1 MKTIKLEEIILGD
14 RQRKHIDRERIKE
27 LGDSIAEKGL
37 FHAVVCV
44 EEKQHL
50 RLVAGER
57 RLRAAKYLSEQNI
70 PYLHDGEPVTPGEI
84 PYILVNSD
92 LDAIQLREAELE
104 ENLLRVDL
112 SWQEKVSALDELH
125 ELRLAQNPKQT
136 IADTAREISNAAPAQ
151 RGSSKP
157 QAEREIHQARMI
169 AGHLDSPEVANAKSI
184 SQAAN
189 IVGRRM
195 EAELALELTKRG
207 KQKTVRHT
215 LIRGDFTETPIY
227 ENLPEDF
234 SCIIADPPYG
244 ISADKFGD
252 AAQLTHTYKDT
263 EKAAL
268 ALARDIFT
276 LGLALTLDEAH
287 LYLFC
292 DIEHFL
298 TLRNIGRATGWTGW
312 RTPLIWKKTS
322 ASAHAPQL
330 NRGFRRSY
338 ELILFASKGDKPF
351 SQVYSDVIDAAQ
363 PRDKDVAAQKPTD
376 LYETLLRR
384 SCLPGDRVLDPCCG
398 SGTIFK
404 AAEAC
409 QLEAWGVEKDAGAY
423 GIANL
428 TLSSL
433 GGDDANST

>member
-1 MKTIKLEEIILGD
+1 MKTIKLESIVLGD
-14 RQRKHIDRERIKE
+14 RQRKHIDREGIKE
-27 LGDSIAEKGL
+27 LASSIAEKGL
-37 FHAVVCV
+37 FHTVVCV
-44 EEKQHL
+44 EEEQHL
-50 RLVAGER
+50 RLIAGER
-57 RLRAAKYLSEQNI
+57 RLRAIKYLFEKDI
-70 PYLHDGEPVTPGEI
+70 PYLHDGEPITPGEI
-84 PYILVNSD
+84 PYILIDSD

-136 IADTAREISNAAPAQ
+136 VANTALEISNAIPAQ

-189 IVGRRM
+189 IVGKRL

-207 KQKTVRHT
+207 RQKKTTHT
-215 LIRGDFTETPIY
+215 LIKGDFTETHIY
-227 ENLPEDF
+227 EDLPDNF

-244 ISADKFGD
+244 IGADRFGD
-252 AAQLTHTYKDT
+252 AAQLPHTYKDT
-263 EKAAL
+263 GETTIDFAMG
-268 ALARDIFT
+268 IFT
-276 LGLALTLDEAH
+276 IGEELTLDEAH

-298 TLRNIGRATGWTGW
+298 TLRNMGNRFSWTVW
-312 RTPLIWKKTS
+312 RTPLIWRKTS
-322 ASAHAPQL
+322 SSAHAPQL

-338 ELILFASKGDKPF
+338 ELILFASKGGKPF
-351 SQVYSDVIDAAQ
+351 AQVYSDIIDAASL
-363 PRDKDVAAQKPTD
+363 RDKDVAAQKPTE
-376 LYETLLRR
+376 LYETLLGR
-384 SCLPGDRVLDPCCG
+384 SCLPGDKVLDPCCG

-404 AAEAC
+404 AAESC
-409 QLEAWGVEKDAGAY
+409 QLEAWGVEKDRGAY
-423 GIANL
+423 EIANL

-433 GGDDANST
+433 GGDEDG

>member
-1 MKTIKLEEIILGD
+1 MKTIKLETIVLGD
-14 RQRKHIDRERIKE
+14 RQRKHIDRGGIEE
-27 LGDSIAEKGL
+27 LASSIAEKGL

-57 RLRAAKYLSEQNI
+57 RLRAVRVLHDHDEV
-70 PYLHDGEPVTPGEI
+70 YLHDGVLVKPGEI
-84 PYILVNSD
+84 PYILIASD

-104 ENLLRVDL
+104 ENILRVDL

-125 ELRLAQNPKQT
+125 ELRLARNPKQT
-136 IADTAREISNAAPAQ
+136 VADTAREISNASPAQ

-157 QAEREIHQARMI
+157 QAEREIHQARLV

-189 IVGRRM
+189 IVGRRL
-195 EAELALELTKRG
+195 EAELALELTRRG
-207 KQKTVRHT
+207 RQRKVRHT
-215 LIRGDFTETPIY
+215 LIRGDFTETRIY
-227 ENLPEDF
+227 EDLPRDF
-234 SCIIADPPYG
+234 SCVIADPPYG
-244 ISADKFGD
+244 IGADEFGD
-252 AAQLTHTYKDT
+252 AAQHVHTYVDT
-263 EKAAL
+263 EDAAL
-268 ALARDIFT
+268 ILAEEIFAIGLGHT
-276 LGLALTLDEAH
+276 LPEAH

-298 TLRNIGRATGWTGW
+298 KLRIIGDTLGWTVW
-312 RTPLIWKKTS
+312 RTPLIWRKTTS
-322 ASAHAPQL
+322 ASHAPSL

-338 ELILFASKGDKPF
+338 ELILFASKGGKPF
-351 SQVYSDVIDAAQ
+351 AQVYSDVIDAAQ
-363 PRDKDVAAQKPTD
+363 PRDKDVAAQKPTE
-376 LYETLLRR
+376 LYETLLSR

-409 QLEAWGVEKDAGAY
+409 QLEAWGVEKDRGAY
-423 GIANL
+423 EIANL

-433 GGDDANST
+433 GEGEEL

>member
-27 LGDSIAEKGL
+27 LANSIAGKGL

-44 EEKQHL
+44 EEAEKL

-57 RLRAAKYLSEQNI
+57 RLRAIRYLFERGT
-70 PYLHDGEPVTPGEI
+70 PYMHDGSFIPKGKI

-104 ENLLRVDL
+104 ENLIRVDI
-112 SWQEKVSALDELH
+112 SWQDKVDALDELH

-157 QAEREIHQARMI
+157 QAEREIHQARMV
-169 AGHLDSPEVANAKSI
+169 AGHLDDPEVANAKSI
-184 SQAAN
+184 SQAAG
-189 IVGRRM
+189 IVGRKM
-195 EAELALELTKRG
+195 EAELALELMKRG
-207 KQKTVRHT
+207 KQRTVRHT
-215 LIRGDFTETPIY
+215 LIHGDFTNMATY
-227 ENLPEDF
+227 ERFPGNF

-244 ISADKFGD
+244 IGADKFGD
-252 AAQLTHTYKDT
+252 AAQLVHTYKDT
-263 EKAAL
+263 KTGAL
-268 ALARDIFT
+268 ALAKAIFIH
-276 LGLALTLDEAH
+276 GQALTLNEAH
-287 LYLFC
+287 LYMFC
-292 DIEHFL
+292 DIEHF
-298 TLRNIGRATGWTGW
+298 TFLRDMGNAMGWTTW
-312 RTPLIWKKTS
+312 RTPLIWRKTS
-322 ASAHAPQL
+322 SSAHAPQL

-338 ELILFASKGDKPF
+338 ELILFASKGGKPF
-351 SQVYSDVIDAAQ
+351 SQVYSDIIDAAS
-363 PRDKDVAAQKPTD
+363 PRDKDVAAQKPTE
-376 LYETLLRR
+376 LYETLLKR
-384 SCLPGDRVLDPCCG
+384 SCLPGDKVLDPCCG

-404 AAEAC
+404 AAENC
-409 QLEAWGVEKDAGAY
+409 GLEAWGVEKDEGAH

-433 GGDDANST
+433 GGDEDD